1 METCSSPLQLKL
13 SMIVWEES
21 NSDLR
26 SLVESIYLLVTSD
39 GEVSQRVLVSL
50 SEPKEVTDC
59 IETLQHFDLHA

>member
-1 METCSSPLQLKL
+1 METCSSLLQLKL

-21 NSDLR
+21 SSDLR

-39 GEVSQRVLVSL
+39 GEESQLVLVSL
-50 SEPKEVTDC
+50 FEPKEVTDC

>member
-1 METCSSPLQLKL
+1 METCSSLLQLKL

-21 NSDLR
+21 SSDLR

-39 GEVSQRVLVSL
+39 GEVSQLVLGSL
-50 SEPKEVTDC
+50 FEPIEVTDC